1 MKSYN
6 GFTPEQRMQEL
17 YWLKEQYASGARVR
31 PTLCDACGQTEGII
45 ENHSEDYSQPF
56 GDHTGSYAFCYR
68 CHMMIHCRFKALHA
82 WNTYRDMVS
91 AGYQFPP
98 LHTRNFRAI
107 TDFLNNPHNQ
117 ETFERKREARTHTV
131 LDTIHSSVA
140 Q

>member
-6 GFTPEQRMQEL
+6 GFTAADRMKAFN
-17 YWLKEQYASGARVR
+17 WLKDEYAKKTRTR
-31 PTLCDACGQTEGII
+31 PTVCDACGQKEGII
-45 ENHSEDYSQPF
+45 EAHSEDYSAPY
-56 GDHTGSYAFCYR
+56 GDHIGAYGFCYR
-68 CHMMIHCRFKALHA
+68 CHMMIHCRFNALHA

-98 LHTRNFRAI
+98 IHARNFRAI

-117 ETFERKREARTHTV
+117 ETFERKGEARTHTV